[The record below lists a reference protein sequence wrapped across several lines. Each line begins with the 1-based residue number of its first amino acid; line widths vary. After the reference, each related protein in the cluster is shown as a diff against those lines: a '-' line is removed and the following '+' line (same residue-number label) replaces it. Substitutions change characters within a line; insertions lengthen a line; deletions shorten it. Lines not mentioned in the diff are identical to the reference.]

1 MNFDRFVGL
10 ASAVGILLI
19 LTIVIAAAEPNF
31 SLKQWQPLMAALI
44 ALGAATLAYRS
55 AMSKVDLDREI
66 HLLERKRRQL
76 GAFLKLRTEI
86 TNVQARVI
94 TVAVDLQNGL
104 DATAK
109 SGDADDFDLTELKL
123 TEMIS
128 FKRIW
133 KSLDLFLGKFIDQ
146 LVALE
151 VSLDLLEA
159 LAAKKYRVIGKD
171 VPHELIGMLDAL
183 EQLRFDCNGLANDLD
198 IEIEKMKQL

>member
-31 SLKQWQPLMAALI
+31 KVRQWQPLMAALI
-44 ALGAATLAYRS
+44 ALGAAALAYRS

-76 GAFLKLRTEI
+76 GLFLKLRTEVI
-86 TNVQARVI
+86 RVQAKAI
-94 TVAVDLQNGL
+94 AVAVDLQNGL
-104 DATAK
+104 DAIAK
-109 SGDADDFDLTELKL
+109 SGDVDDFDLIELKL

-133 KSLDLFLGKFIDQ
+133 KSLDLFPGKFIDQ

-151 VSLDLLEA
+151 ISLVLLEA
-159 LAAKKYRVIGKD
+159 LAAKKYRVRGKD
-171 VPHELIGMLDAL
+171 VPDELMGMLVAL
-183 EQLRFDCNGLANDLD
+183 KQLRVDCNSLANDLD
-198 IEIEKMKQL
+198 SEIGKMKQL